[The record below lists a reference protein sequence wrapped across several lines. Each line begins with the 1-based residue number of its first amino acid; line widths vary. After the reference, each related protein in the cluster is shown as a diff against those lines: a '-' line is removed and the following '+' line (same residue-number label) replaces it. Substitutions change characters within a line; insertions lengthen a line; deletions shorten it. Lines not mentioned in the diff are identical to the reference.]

1 MDSSDKTGGPTTK
14 GPSLRPSARRSE
26 ELSTRRIYVND
37 MNGEGNT
44 TLSCLQGGLVIA
56 PWPRYVWYVAVHICS
71 LCSNQNTTPTSSV
84 WMIDHLQSV
93 GRWEYNWLIGDCGV
107 AIMQEKVQI
116 NQRCRGSWFWRLLFS
131 VKPDQDGEEGN
142 AITSFISVWMAH

>member
-1 MDSSDKTGGPTTK
+1 MYAAEVDRRLSTPVYIQTLKGKSQNRRWIQVDKTGGPTTK

-56 PWPRYVWYVAVHICS
+56 P
-71 LCSNQNTTPTSSV
+71 
-84 WMIDHLQSV
+84 
-93 GRWEYNWLIGDCGV
+93 
-107 AIMQEKVQI
+107 
-116 NQRCRGSWFWRLLFS
+116 
-131 VKPDQDGEEGN
+131 
-142 AITSFISVWMAH
+142 